1 MSDSPSMNGTGA
13 ELAKFDGDSARSEAM
28 IRSLNSLPPEIGIL
42 LITVGI
48 IGLVLPGPIG
58 TPFFIAGGLALW
70 PRGFSKVEHWFER
83 KYPKMHDGGMR
94 QIERF
99 LVDLEKR
106 YPGTTNHPTGT

>member
-1 MSDSPSMNGTGA
+1 MSDSPSMNGSS
-13 ELAKFDGDSARSEAM
+13 LAIATLDGDPARAEETR
-28 IRSLNSLPPEIGIL
+28 RSLSSLPPEIGVL
-42 LITVGI
+42 LITVGV

-83 KYPKMHDGGMR
+83 KYPKMHDGGMQ

-106 YPGTTNHPTGT
+106 YPGTTNHPTES